1 MFLFTNDESYSWR
14 VTQCSKVDL
23 LERTSSDG
31 HPPLCYLLLKTWAA
45 LWGDSTLALR
55 SLSVAYA
62 LLTVFCGWHLARR
75 TCQGGTPVAQN
86 VRKRAGLFTA
96 LLVGLHATTVEHAL
110 TARMYALGTLFAALT
125 ALLLWRAVYADKRHL
140 LAWSLYGLATAAFAY
155 THYFAFF
162 TLFAQGLFLAVY
174 LAVRWRREGFAAV
187 ERSIFGVCVAAGV
200 AILLYAPWIP
210 ILRYQMTDVHA
221 SFWIPDVTWHEARRV
236 FSSWAT
242 GLDLAPDWEGD
253 AFLLVWL
260 ACAGYLV
267 FYAGWTGWFFLVQAA
282 VPWVMCIAYS
292 ELTGRSIFL
301 ERCLAFANF
310 ALLCFIG
317 ISWARVPNYMIRV
330 GLAAFF
336 GATTVFGLLN
346 KVSTW
351 CFETPAIA
359 QAAKHLKENYREGD
373 VIWAEGAADVNRMR
387 FYLAQEGL
395 REVNLRCHYT
405 PQFGRG
411 HVVHVA
417 SLTSDDVFWGSHP
430 EGKRIWKCGPRSE
443 LGGHLVPGM
452 SETWRRSY
460 EGPKATH
467 YGLILFER
475 GKK

>member
-1 MFLFTNDESYSWR
+1 M
-14 VTQCSKVDL
+14 
-23 LERTSSDG
+23 
-31 HPPLCYLLLKTWAA
+31 A
-45 LWGDSTLALR
+45 DSTVALR
-55 SLSVAYA
+55 SISVVCAFLTAFVAWSVARHSLDLRNRLGEKTSLWIGA
-62 LLTVFCGWHLARR
+62 FTFFL
-75 TCQGGTPVAQN
+75 VAVN
-86 VRKRAGLFTA
+86 P
-96 LLVGLHATTVEHAL
+96 TTVHHAF
-110 TARMYALGTLFAALT
+110 TARMYAQGTLFAALT
-125 ALLLWRAVYADKRHL
+125 SLLLLRAILAEKRYWL
-140 LAWSLYGLATAAFAY
+140 VWGLYGLAAAALAY

-162 TLFAQGLFLAVY
+162 TLFAQGLFLTVY
-174 LAVRWRREGFAAV
+174 LGVCWRREGFAAV

-210 ILRYQMTDVHA
+210 VLRYQMTDVHA
-221 SFWIPDVTWHEARRV
+221 SFWIPDVTWDEARRV

-242 GLDLAPDWEGD
+242 GLDLAPGWEGD

-267 FYAGWTGWFFLVQAA
+267 FYAGWTGWFFLVQAV

-317 ISWARVPNYMIRV
+317 ISWARVPNYMTRV

-336 GATTVFGLLN
+336 GATTVFGLIN

-359 QAAKHLKENYREGD
+359 QAAQHLKENYRAGD
-373 VIWAEGAADVNRMR
+373 VIWATGAADVNRMR

-395 REVNLRCHYT
+395 REVNVRCHYA

-417 SLTSDDVFWGSHP
+417 SLTSDDIFWSSHP
-430 EGKRIWKCGPRSE
+430 EGKRIWKSGPRLE
-443 LGGHLVPGM
+443 LGGHFVPGM
-452 SETWRRSY
+452 SETWRRRY

-467 YGLILFER
+467 YSLILFEPA
-475 GKK
+475 K